1 MKDLKEF
8 QGYKPYEYKC
18 KSHLII
24 DPRTGIMSSFNPRS
38 KHNK

>member
-18 KSHLII
+18 KELII
-24 DPRTGIMSSFNPRS
+24 DAVTGCASPYSPRA